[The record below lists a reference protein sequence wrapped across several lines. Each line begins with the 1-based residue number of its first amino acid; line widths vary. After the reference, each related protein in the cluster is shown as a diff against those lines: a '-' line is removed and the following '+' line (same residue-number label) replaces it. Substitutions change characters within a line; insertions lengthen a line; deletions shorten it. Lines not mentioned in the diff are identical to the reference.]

1 MTAPGPSFMDTSPP
15 GNFQP
20 ILDWSLGRMAIAVA
34 GASIDETP
42 DGIAGW
48 EVTTQRG
55 KKTSGSAETPLQF
68 STPTPG
74 KRAAQPTRAQIIKRV
89 NANFAKTARMPFV
102 PRGEYKIVVRP
113 HGRLIVGKVI
123 TPELVRAVAS
133 TAKKVDNVASTMTK
147 FEARVEARITT
158 GFEEMKLFMVQLLKE
173 ELSSLGLGVCTFV
186 RKDLTLIKLDRFL
199 DCDTSLELCAVEV
212 VIGRKKQEY
221 VFLQKIAPTIE
232 DLEEW
237 TRSLVDAAEH
247 ASTKIETDD
256 TASPMDSKLAH
267 LIEAHQSL
275 QRRSKRM
282 RHSRTLRKRITHL
295 GREIEKYSRQL
306 CAQQ

>member
-74 KRAAQPTRAQIIKRV
+74 KRAVQPTRAQIIKRV

-113 HGRLIVGKVI
+113 HGRLIVGKVT

-133 TAKKVDNVASTMTK
+133 TAKVNSEEIQRDTVCPNLAQNIIVIITPNRHGSANIRAS
-147 FEARVEARITT
+147 EPWELAGRC
-158 GFEEMKLFMVQLLKE
+158 MKC
-173 ELSSLGLGVCTFV
+173 SLMRQH
-186 RKDLTLIKLDRFL
+186 RK
-199 DCDTSLELCAVEV
+199 
-212 VIGRKKQEY
+212 
-221 VFLQKIAPTIE
+221 
-232 DLEEW
+232 
-237 TRSLVDAAEH
+237 TR
-247 ASTKIETDD
+247 
-256 TASPMDSKLAH
+256 
-267 LIEAHQSL
+267 
-275 QRRSKRM
+275 
-282 RHSRTLRKRITHL
+282 
-295 GREIEKYSRQL
+295 
-306 CAQQ
+306 